1 LIADLSQVALFVPL
15 NDIRT
20 IRNNKLEY
28 AASIRYNVIVII
40 NKYDIIVSLFV
51 VKMTD
56 GHTVNAITRG
66 KVLISRK
73 QYM

>member
-40 NKYDIIVSLFV
+40 NKYDIL
-51 VKMTD
+51 
-56 GHTVNAITRG
+56 
-66 KVLISRK
+66 
-73 QYM
+73 